1 MTKGICDLRKI
12 LHKAQVRLTEAGS
25 LMYRGLCI
33 IYISLCVSTTLV
45 DFYCAKTPITGSERD
60 YFVRIDSSTFMSN
73 TYTINLA

>member
-12 LHKAQVRLTEAGS
+12 LHKAEVRLTEAGS

-45 DFYCAKTPITGSERD
+45 DSYLQNAPLTGSHRD
-60 YFVRIDSSTFMSN
+60 FFVRIDSSTFMSN